1 MVYRILSLCNTIFQ
15 LNIKPPELINKLL
28 DVNKSSKTKLTT
40 LVCVPSLNLLAESK
54 QWKTRTM
61 FEICS
66 KLKITIVDF
75 VSTEECVFE
84 IKLNNISQRG
94 LRFRTPTWKYL
105 KIATYFIYLKN
116 TFLRPF
122 CWKYS
127 FLGVI
132 NIN

>member
-1 MVYRILSLCNTIFQ
+1 
-15 LNIKPPELINKLL
+15 
-28 DVNKSSKTKLTT
+28 
-40 LVCVPSLNLLAESK
+40 
-54 QWKTRTM
+54 M

-94 LRFRTPTWKYL
+94 LRFRTPTWEYL
-105 KIATYFIYLKN
+105 KIATYFIDLKN

-122 CWKYS
+122 C
-127 FLGVI
+127 
-132 NIN
+132 